1 MAFTFPDQ
9 VAQVPTQAQRS
20 RRRASMQ
27 DALDHTKINTSLYDK
42 VVSSLF
48 ILSSLVALVND
59 NGKSLTTEKEWPE
72 EYQFTI
78 DPLLTEVHH

>member
-9 VAQVPTQAQRS
+9 VAQVPTQAQRF

-48 ILSSLVALVND
+48 ILS
-59 NGKSLTTEKEWPE
+59 
-72 EYQFTI
+72 
-78 DPLLTEVHH
+78 